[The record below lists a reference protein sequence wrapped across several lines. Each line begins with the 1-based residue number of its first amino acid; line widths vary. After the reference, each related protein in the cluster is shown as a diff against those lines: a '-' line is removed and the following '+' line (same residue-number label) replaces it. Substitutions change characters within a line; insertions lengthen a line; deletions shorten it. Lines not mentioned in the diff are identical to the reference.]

1 VGREVHC
8 WVREPLDGRRELTG
22 VLVAVTPESL
32 TVEEAGSGPCAVPRR
47 LLSKARLEPAVFK
60 KRQGGS

>member
-1 VGREVHC
+1 
-8 WVREPLDGRRELTG
+8 

-32 TVEEAGSGPCAVPRR
+32 TVEEAGGAPCAVPRR
-47 LLSKARLEPAVFK
+47 LLSKARLEPALFK